1 MNYNISVDDDDD
13 DDENNIDTSVRYRDF
28 FVNQFKNSLYSY
40 NDNYI
45 QKRKIINDIPQYL
58 N

>member
-1 MNYNISVDDDDD
+1 MNYNISVDD

-40 NDNYI
+40 NNNYI